1 MAEEPVLHIDF
12 ETRSTVDLREVGLH
26 NYARHPDTD
35 IWCMA
40 AAIGDVEPEV
50 FHGRGAI
57 SLEIKDHVEAGRP
70 VYAHNA
76 PFELAIWNNI
86 MVPRYGWPELKPEQT
101 HCTMAMVYAMGLPGN
116 LEDAALAMGLR
127 VLKDAEGRSLMLR
140 MCRPRSNKDGKVTW
154 WDDEDKLARLYE
166 YCRQDVRVERELHK
180 RLMPLSDK
188 ERQVW
193 LLDYQINQRG
203 VMIDVPT
210 AKAAIKL
217 ADTMKVKYDEQMA
230 VATNGAATS
239 CTALAPIKE
248 WLNEQGCHKAL
259 TGLAKADVTDLLA
272 DQTLAESARR
282 VLVLRQEAGKASN
295 AKFNVMVNQ
304 AGADDRLR
312 NLVQYHGAATGRWAG
327 RAVQV
332 HNLPRD
338 MPKAKVVEHVLQLV
352 RDGQHEAIDMIYGP
366 PLSMVSRCMRS
377 FFVAPEGKMLLAAD
391 FSNVEGRGAAWFAG
405 EQWKLDA
412 FRAADAKTGPG
423 IYELAYAKSF
433 NVPVESVK
441 NPSEERQVGK
451 TMELAFGYQGGVGS
465 FHVMGKTY
473 GVKVSDE
480 RADEFKEAWRN
491 AHPAIA
497 GRLVQHRTGRWYRQ
511 GGIWNEIQKAA
522 ISAVEFPGEVYACGH
537 PGRQAKFKVAGSFL
551 WCLLPSGR
559 AICYPYPKLL
569 EGEYGPQLTYMTN
582 PSPDDRKKGKVIKDP
597 QNSAGWARV
606 GTYGG
611 SLFNNI
617 IQGTCRDLLAD
628 CMLRLSALGAN
639 IVLHVHDEAVVEVDA
654 DKAEAARQKMQEIM
668 RTPPAWAAGFPL
680 WADCGVMK
688 RYGK

>member
-1 MAEEPVLHIDF
+1 MTEPVLHIDF
-12 ETRSTVDLREVGLH
+12 ETRSSVDLREVGLH
-26 NYARHPDTD
+26 NYARHPDTG

-40 AAIGDVEPEV
+40 WAIGDMEPEIWRPGQLLPNAV
-50 FHGRGAI
+50 VQ
-57 SLEIKDHVEAGRP
+57 HVVGLKP

-76 PFELAIWNNI
+76 PFELTIWNS
-86 MVPRYGWPELKPEQT
+86 VTGPCYGWPVLTPEQT
-101 HCTMAMVYAMGLPGN
+101 YCTMAMAYAMGLPGN

-140 MCRPRSNKDGKVTW
+140 MCRPRSKPGQPLVW
-154 WDDEDKLARLYE
+154 WDEEDKLARLYE

-203 VMIDVPT
+203 VMIDMPT
-210 AKAAIKL
+210 AKAAIQL

-230 VATNGAATS
+230 VATGGAATS

-248 WLNEQGCHKAL
+248 WLNQQGCHKAL
-259 TGLAKADVTDLLA
+259 TGLAKADVTELLA
-272 DQTLAESARR
+272 DDGVSGAART

-304 AGADDRLR
+304 AGDDDRLR

-377 FFVAPEGKMLLAAD
+377 FFVAPAGKMLLAAD

-405 EQWKLDA
+405 EHWKIEA
-412 FRAADAKTGPG
+412 FKAADAKTGPG

-480 RADEFKEAWRN
+480 KANEFKEAWRS
-491 AHPAIA
+491 AHPRIVSA
-497 GRLVQHRTGRWYRQ
+497 WYD
-511 GGIWNEIQKAA
+511 IQRAA
-522 ISAVEFPGEVYACGH
+522 INAVKNPGEVYACGH

-597 QNSAGWARV
+597 QNSANWARV

-628 CMLRLSALGAN
+628 CMLRLDGLGAN
-639 IVLHVHDEAVVEVDA
+639 IVLHVHDEVVVEVDA

-668 RTPPAWAAGFPL
+668 RTPPEWAAGFPL